1 MTERETKWHS
11 EIGLHFGAD
20 FWSTSRDLVLTIKLE
35 NEIKW
40 MQFQIVRNSLFT
52 NYRVSKFNRDV
63 SPYCSFCTT
72 DDNPY
77 KEFEIIS
84 HLFYDCMNVRSFLDD
99 TKAWLSTI
107 NVILPIDKISFLFGL
122 HSEQSGSLSNQL
134 ILYTKYFIWKTKQQ
148 EGALSL
154 VALKKFLKYKL
165 DDLRESY
172 KYMGK
177 LDMFDMWQMLYDNVM

>member
-1 MTERETKWHS
+1 
-11 EIGLHFGAD
+11 
-20 FWSTSRDLVLTIKLE
+20 
-35 NEIKW
+35 
-40 MQFQIVRNSLFT
+40 
-52 NYRVSKFNRDV
+52 
-63 SPYCSFCTT
+63 
-72 DDNPY
+72 
-77 KEFEIIS
+77 
-84 HLFYDCMNVRSFLDD
+84 MNVRSFLDD
-99 TKAWLSTI
+99 TKAWLSTV